1 MSTYYKG
8 LSPDILEKGE
18 LFPKPA

>member
-8 LSPDILEKGE
+8 LSSDILEKGE